1 MYSSLS
7 MKEEEEAIVMEEFK
21 SSDPTDQSDIE
32 KGTEY
37 EVIAN
42 KKSPKFFDSNDL
54 RSEEEG
60 FKLVAGCS
68 LVICVLVILFAASKI
83 STNETAVFLFQVL
96 VGLIQISI
104 LAGAVKHP
112 ANSRIFG
119 IIFILV
125 MSSAISFME
134 MTIVSWA
141 AAKFILISW
150 GIIIAWV
157 VAAHWKVIWN
167 EEIVFSKGMKI
178 IIAVMWVIYLGCT
191 IKCMVY
197 NM

>member
-1 MYSSLS
+1 
-7 MKEEEEAIVMEEFK
+7 
-21 SSDPTDQSDIE
+21 
-32 KGTEY
+32 
-37 EVIAN
+37 
-42 KKSPKFFDSNDL
+42 
-54 RSEEEG
+54 
-60 FKLVAGCS
+60 
-68 LVICVLVILFAASKI
+68 VILFAASKI

-112 ANSRIFG
+112 ANNRIFG

-125 MSSAISFME
+125 MSSAVSFME